1 MWLNAGKSFPAG
13 QQSRRKNIMNDLQFI
28 LDTAAEKRPVI
39 DRMTQTIWDYAEPD
53 YGEYQSCD
61 YLVSVL
67 EQEGFTVEKGAGG
80 IPTAF
85 AARYGHGHPV
95 IGITAEYDSLPGLS
109 QERGNPVRS
118 PLPGH
123 THGHGCGHNALGS
136 GAVGA
141 AILVRHW
148 LEESGTE
155 GTIVCYGTPAEENG
169 FGKTFMLKAGCFRE
183 LDACFTWHPRPYN
196 ASPAYC
202 HVGYL
207 VAKFTFSGVSA
218 HAAASPEK
226 GRSALDA
233 CELMN
238 VGVNYLREHVI
249 DKARMHYAY
258 LDAGGQAPNVV
269 QSHTVLLYYLR
280 APKIAYSKYLLERVS
295 DIARGAALMTGTQ
308 VQIEQV
314 GGMSDYI
321 PNPVMCQ
328 TLSDAYLA
336 TGAPDFDEEDY
347 AVARRFVAAL
357 SPEQQD
363 EVLRTGAAANGVS
376 TEEFAEKPLVTSI
389 IPFDPAQQ
397 NTIMTGSTDFGD
409 VSYAVPCAQLNAT
422 TCIPGTSMHTWQ
434 HTAMVGT
441 SIGNKAAFAAAKGI
455 AYGCVK
461 VFRQPE
467 LCAEARKQLLAVT
480 HGEYESPIPDGI
492 LPGEGIT
499 L

>member
-1 MWLNAGKSFPAG
+1 M
-13 QQSRRKNIMNDLQFI
+13 
-28 LDTAAEKRPVI
+28 
-39 DRMTQTIWDYAEPD
+39 
-53 YGEYQSCD
+53 
-61 YLVSVL
+61 L
-67 EQEGFTVEKGAGG
+67 EQEGFTVEKGVGG

-109 QERGNPVRS
+109 QERGNPVHT
-118 PLPGH
+118 PLPGR

-148 LEESGTE
+148 LAESGAE

-207 VAKFTFSGVSA
+207 VARFTFSGVSA

-238 VGVNYLREHVI
+238 VGVNSLREHVI

-269 QSHTVLLYYLR
+269 QSHAVLLYYLR

-308 VQIEQV
+308 VKIDRKSV
-314 GGMSDYI
+314 GRER
-321 PNPVMCQ
+321 V
-328 TLSDAYLA
+328 
-336 TGAPDFDEEDY
+336 
-347 AVARRFVAAL
+347 
-357 SPEQQD
+357 
-363 EVLRTGAAANGVS
+363 
-376 TEEFAEKPLVTSI
+376 
-389 IPFDPAQQ
+389 
-397 NTIMTGSTDFGD
+397 
-409 VSYAVPCAQLNAT
+409 
-422 TCIPGTSMHTWQ
+422 
-434 HTAMVGT
+434 
-441 SIGNKAAFAAAKGI
+441 
-455 AYGCVK
+455 
-461 VFRQPE
+461 
-467 LCAEARKQLLAVT
+467 
-480 HGEYESPIPDGI
+480 
-492 LPGEGIT
+492 
-499 L
+499 